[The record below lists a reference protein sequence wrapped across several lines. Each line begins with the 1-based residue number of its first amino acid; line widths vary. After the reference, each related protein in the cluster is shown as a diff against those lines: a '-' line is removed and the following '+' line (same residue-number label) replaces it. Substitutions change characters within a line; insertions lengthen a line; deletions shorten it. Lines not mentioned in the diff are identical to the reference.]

1 MGVRRKGGYERMIK
15 VIAYSDWYEVYDDD
29 GLFYEGHSLGDAL
42 YEYCQFHGIKYEY
55 EEREDED

>member
-1 MGVRRKGGYERMIK
+1 MIK

>member
-1 MGVRRKGGYERMIK
+1 MIK

-29 GLFYEGHSLGDAL
+29 GIFYEGHSLGDAL
-42 YEYCQFHGIKYEY
+42 YEYCQFNGIKYEY